1 MCAVLG
7 GQTIYRGPACVCA
20 CSVRGSEGLHVYRLV
35 LGGQK
40 ACMHAC
46 V

>member
-20 CSVRGSEGLHVYRLV
+20 VLGGQRACMCVCSVRGSDYI
-35 LGGQK
+35 
-40 ACMHAC
+40 
-46 V
+46 